1 MVKVWVLVFFI
12 RSYSFKKIFDNKQI
26 SGLSSTHSS
35 NPIACAA
42 GIATIEIISSKKLT
56 INSKRQGVILHK
68 NLKKIT
74 TKFNK
79 IVFLSLGKGLIG
91 SLIFKNFKNYSGKE
105 IADLVTL
112 KCLNKKLLVCN
123 TGRNQLNLAHL

>member
-1 MVKVWVLVFFI
+1 MICCGKGMGSGFSLSGVI
-12 RSYSFKKIFDNKQI
+12 ASKKIFDNKQI

-68 NLKKIT
+68 I
-74 TKFNK
+74 
-79 IVFLSLGKGLIG
+79 
-91 SLIFKNFKNYSGKE
+91 
-105 IADLVTL
+105 
-112 KCLNKKLLVCN
+112 
-123 TGRNQLNLAHL
+123 

>member
-1 MVKVWVLVFFI
+1 MQSGFARTGKKFGFEHYKVKPDMICVAKVWVLVFLI
-12 RSYSFKKIFDNKQI
+12 RSYASKKIFDNKQI

-35 NPIACAA
+35 NPIAWL

-91 SLIFKNFKNYSGKE
+91 SLIFKNFKNYSE
-105 IADLVTL
+105 
-112 KCLNKKLLVCN
+112 KK
-123 TGRNQLNLAHL
+123 